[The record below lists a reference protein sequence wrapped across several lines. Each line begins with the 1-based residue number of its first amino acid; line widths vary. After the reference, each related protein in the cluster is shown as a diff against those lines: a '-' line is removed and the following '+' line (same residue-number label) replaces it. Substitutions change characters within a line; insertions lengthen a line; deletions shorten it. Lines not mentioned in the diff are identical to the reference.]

1 MRRPSGMAARMAAVT
16 ILAAVSVTACG
27 ITGSNTP
34 STSSSNGGP
43 TGTPINVG
51 FSVSLTGSFSADGQA
66 VLKGYQLWANDV
78 NIHGGLLGRPVRLV
92 YLNDN
97 SDPNVATRDYTKLIT
112 QDRVDLTLGPF
123 SSLLTAPAAA
133 VAHAHGYAL
142 VEGSGEAPKVFD
154 ASLPNVF
161 GVSAPVAN
169 QMEPFARWVLSLPPG
184 ERPRTAAYV
193 MVDDPVADPPVE
205 TAQTILAKGGIG
217 TVYNNSGL
225 TGSTAKLLEPNASGT
240 VPAPALM
247 AAADKVIAAN
257 PQIVIIGSVDVPTV
271 SAILNEF
278 KRQRFNPKMIIATSG
293 PDQGQN
299 FLDAVGTG
307 NADGIMVPDGWYGG
321 YPNALSH
328 VMVQEYIAKYGGTA
342 SDINADVA
350 EAYSSGEVLADAV
363 SNVGLSNTKIIAY
376 LHGLRQPLNTVQGPA
391 QWGPYAAH
399 QPSGANTKAVSFVFQ
414 WQPGVPP
421 RFVKVLPTGGDSI
434 AIRATKPLWTTG

>member
-1 MRRPSGMAARMAAVT
+1 MRRPSGMAARIGAVT

-43 TGTPINVG
+43 TGTPITVG
-51 FSVSLTGSFSADGQA
+51 FSVSLTGSFAADGQA
-66 VLKGYQLWANDV
+66 VLKGYQLWRDDV
-78 NIHGGLLGRPVRLV
+78 NTHGGLLGRPVKLV

-97 SDPNVATRDYTKLIT
+97 SDPNVATKDYTTLIT
-112 QDRVDLTLGPF
+112 QDHVDLTLGPF
-123 SSLLTAPAAA
+123 SSLLTAPASV

-142 VEGSGEAPKVFD
+142 VEGSGEAPKVFN

-169 QMEPFARWVLSLPPG
+169 QMEPFAKWVLAMPPS

-193 MVDDPVADPPVE
+193 MVDDPFADPPVE
-205 TAQTILAKGGIG
+205 AAETSLSKAGVS
-217 TVYNNSGL
+217 TVYYNAGA
-225 TGSTAKLLEPNASGT
+225 GVPGETASLLEPNASGT
-240 VPAPALM
+240 VPLPVLT

-257 PQIVIIGSVDVPTV
+257 PQIVVIGSVDVPTV
-271 SAILNEF
+271 AGILNEF
-278 KRQRFNPKMIIATSG
+278 KRQRFNPRMIIATSG

-299 FLDAVGTG
+299 FLDAIGTS

-363 SNVGLSNTKIIAY
+363 TNVGLSNVKIVAF
-376 LHGLRQPLNTVQGPA
+376 LHGLRQPLDTVQGPA
-391 QWGPYAAH
+391 EWGPYVAH

-414 WQPGVPP
+414 WQPGAH
-421 RFVKVLPTGGDSI
+421 FVKVLPTGGDSI
-434 AIRATKPLWTTG
+434 AIKATKPLWTTG

>member
-1 MRRPSGMAARMAAVT
+1 MRRPSGRAARIAAVT

-34 STSSSNGGP
+34 GTSSNSNSGA
-43 TGTPINVG
+43 TGTPITVG

-78 NIHGGLLGRPVRLV
+78 NFHGGLLGRPVKLV
-92 YLNDN
+92 YLNDK
-97 SDPNVATRDYTKLIT
+97 SDPNMATKDYTKLIT
-112 QDRVDLTLGPF
+112 QDHVDLTLGPF
-123 SSLLTAPAAA
+123 SSLLTIPAGQ
-133 VAHAHGYAL
+133 VARKHGYAL
-142 VEGSGEAPKVFD
+142 VEGSGGAPTVFG
-154 ASLPNVF
+154 ASMPNLF

-169 QMEPFARWVLSLPPG
+169 QLEPFARWVLSLPAG
-184 ERPRTAAYV
+184 LRPRTAAYV
-193 MVDDPVADPPVE
+193 MVDDPFADPPVE
-205 TAQTILAKGGIG
+205 AAQATLAKAGVS
-217 TVYNNSGL
+217 TVYDNSGQP
-225 TGSTAKLLEPNASGT
+225 GSTAKLLEPSSSGV
-240 VPAPALM
+240 VPPPVLT

-257 PQIVIIGSVDVPTV
+257 PQIVVIGSVDVPTV

-299 FLDAVGTG
+299 FLDAIGAG

-321 YPNALSH
+321 FPNPLSH

-363 SNVGLSNTKIIAY
+363 SSVGLSNTKIIAF
-376 LHGLRQPLNTVQGPA
+376 LHGLRQPLTTVQGPA
-391 QWGPYAAH
+391 EWGPYVAR
-399 QPSGANTKAVSFVFQ
+399 QPSGINTRAVSFIFQ
-414 WQPGVPP
+414 WQPVDN
-421 RFVKVLPTGGDSI
+421 FVKVLPTGGDSI
-434 AIRATKPLWTTG
+434 TIKATKPLWTAG